1 MKLAY
6 KHIVHYINSK
16 PSIEDISHK
25 LFQLGHEHEIDDGI
39 FIMEFTPNRGDCLSI
54 KGILRD
60 LAIFYDI
67 DLNRDLYNQEIANL
81 PLKFENRSPEICPK
95 ISFLKIEINGMVSE
109 YKGVLN
115 DYFSD
120 LKIKKNNF
128 YTDVSNYI
136 SYETGQPTHCYDASK
151 IEGCLSFSEITED
164 QDFDTL
170 LDKKIRLKGK
180 NAVFLLDK
188 SVINLAG
195 VVGGKST
202 SCSVKTKSVI
212 VECAYFKPES
222 IIGKSV
228 IYDIQSEAAHKFER
242 GVDPECHE
250 EVLRRF
256 AQIIEQHIE
265 IKSIKLFSG
274 NYQEFSQKTIQLDVS
289 KINKILGVSL
299 SEDGYKEYLNKLGFD
314 VIKSLVLVPS
324 YRSDVETENDL
335 AEEVARAIG
344 YDSILPIEF
353 NINNHFLDP
362 GKIEKKIKS
371 FFIDNGFFE
380 VINAPFTSS
389 SSSESIKVDN
399 PLDSNRKLL
408 RTSLRNSLIDNL
420 LYNERRQK
428 DSIKLFE
435 ISDIYTKS
443 NSIQKQ
449 RRLGLIASGR
459 VGKNYKD
466 FSKKINHDYL
476 NNFFKEYMPEQL
488 LNIEIIPR
496 DKLDTKIKNQILY
509 LEINLE
515 DLNPHFAN
523 YESLSAN
530 STDFIQYQTI
540 SEFPSSTKDISFSV
554 KDSSKCKFLEE
565 SILSYKH
572 SLLKEVFI
580 FDYYNNEKMLE
591 IKIGFRFIFQSRDG
605 TITEGKVKDV
615 MSAIIKKAMTI
626 NTVTIPGLK

>member
-1 MKLAY
+1 M
-6 KHIVHYINSK
+6 
-16 PSIEDISHK
+16 
-25 LFQLGHEHEIDDGI
+25 
-39 FIMEFTPNRGDCLSI
+39 
-54 KGILRD
+54 
-60 LAIFYDI
+60 
-67 DLNRDLYNQEIANL
+67 
-81 PLKFENRSPEICPK
+81 LK
-95 ISFLKIEINGMVSE
+95 
-109 YKGVLN
+109 
-115 DYFSD
+115 
-120 LKIKKNNF
+120 
-128 YTDVSNYI
+128 
-136 SYETGQPTHCYDASK
+136 
-151 IEGCLSFSEITED
+151 
-164 QDFDTL
+164 
-170 LDKKIRLKGK
+170 
-180 NAVFLLDK
+180 
-188 SVINLAG
+188 
-195 VVGGKST
+195 
-202 SCSVKTKSVI
+202 
-212 VECAYFKPES
+212 
-222 IIGKSV
+222 
-228 IYDIQSEAAHKFER
+228 EA
-242 GVDPECHE
+242 D
-250 EVLRRF
+250 
-256 AQIIEQHIE
+256 
-265 IKSIKLFSG
+265 
-274 NYQEFSQKTIQLDVS
+274 
-289 KINKILGVSL
+289 
-299 SEDGYKEYLNKLGFD
+299 
-314 VIKSLVLVPS
+314 
-324 YRSDVETENDL
+324 
-335 AEEVARAIG
+335 
-344 YDSILPIEF
+344 
-353 NINNHFLDP
+353 
-362 GKIEKKIKS
+362 KIEKKIKS

-523 YESLSAN
+523 YESLSSN